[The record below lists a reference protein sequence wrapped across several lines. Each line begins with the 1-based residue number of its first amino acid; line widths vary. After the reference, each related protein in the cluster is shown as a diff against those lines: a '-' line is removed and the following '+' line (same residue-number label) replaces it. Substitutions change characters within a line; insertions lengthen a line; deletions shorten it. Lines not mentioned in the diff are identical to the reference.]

1 MPIDPV
7 SAGLGIGGSILS
19 GILGSAAAKKAK
31 RAAARETKRLNQKL
45 NFLENNRQAIIN
57 PYEGITDLSG
67 MVTDRS
73 GDMSN
78 AFNNLSVATQ
88 AAEMQIEQTDIALAN
103 TLDAI
108 MATGSGA
115 GGATALAQA
124 AKQGKKEVAA
134 SIEAQE
140 SQNEKL
146 RAQGEQS
153 LEQRRI
159 SEQQRIEGIQMTQA
173 DKVQQAEMQG
183 KSFVYEQKENRQQQQ
198 IDRTSAQL
206 DNARMMQA
214 QAQAD
219 QTSALTGMLGG
230 VTTSLASAYSAPK
243 KSTI

>member
-124 AKQGKKEVAA
+124 AKQGKQEVAA

>member
-124 AKQGKKEVAA
+124 AKQGKQEVAA

-183 KSFVYEQKENRQQQQ
+183 KSFVYEQKE
-198 IDRTSAQL
+198 
-206 DNARMMQA
+206 
-214 QAQAD
+214 
-219 QTSALTGMLGG
+219 G
-230 VTTSLASAYSAPK
+230 
-243 KSTI
+243 